1 MGSYEIL
8 PHTADVRLK
17 VRGETLEELFKQAV
31 LGMGEILKHNA
42 NTTNI
47 NANDAN
53 NLKIKLG
60 SIDITSLL
68 IDFLNEI
75 LLKSQINK
83 CIYNISG
90 FKFQDSRQG
99 RGSPQAASLEAELI
113 GYPIDSFD
121 EDIKAVTYHE
131 AEIKKNKGGNFET
144 IIIFDI

>member
-31 LGMGEILKHNA
+31 LGMNQILSAGWQSKVKNQKSKA
-42 NTTNI
+42 
-47 NANDAN
+47 
-53 NLKIKLG
+53 KIKVK
-60 SIDITSLL
+60 SVDITSLL

-75 LLKSQINK
+75 LAKSQANK
-83 CIYNISG
+83 SIYSVLSLKIR
-90 FKFQDSRQG
+90 DS
-99 RGSPQAASLEAELI
+99 SLESEI
-113 GYPIDSFD
+113 YGFPVSYFT

-131 AEIKKNKGGNFET
+131 AEIKKNEQGNFET